1 MHEPTVV
8 VGASLAGL
16 RAVETLRREGDDGP
30 IVVIGAE
37 PHMPYDRPPL
47 SKRALTDPEADV
59 AALASLAVPEDL
71 GAEWVLGSPAT
82 GLDLERRRVLVD
94 GGDIAF
100 SRLVIATGARP
111 RTLPAAGDLDAV
123 HVLRSLDDSI
133 ALRRALAAGPAVA
146 VIGAGFIGLEVAS
159 SCHQLGLDVT
169 VIEALP
175 VPLERAVGAAMGERI
190 AARHRDA
197 GIRVE
202 TGVGVASLD
211 GAGSVEAVRLADGRV
226 VPADVVV
233 VGIGVAPEVAWLAG
247 SGVDLADG
255 VSCDSRLRVLAGGR
269 PVPGVVAAGDVARWA
284 AKGGGGSQRAEHWTN
299 AVEQGEAAARTLLH
313 GDDAAPFDPVA
324 YFWSDQLGA
333 KLQMVGQPRP
343 DDDVAVVD
351 DDGTGRWV
359 AAYGRDGTLVAAL
372 GVSRAG
378 KVMALR
384 RQIEAGGPWPPQL

>member
-1 MHEPTVV
+1 VHEPTVV

>member
-16 RAVETLRREGDDGP
+16 RAAETLRREGDDGP

-47 SKRALTDPEADV
+47 SKRALTDPDADV
-59 AALASLAVPEDL
+59 AALAALAVPEDL
-71 GAEWVLGSPAT
+71 GVEWVLGSPAT
-82 GLDLERRRVLVD
+82 GLDLERRRVLLD

-111 RTLPAAGDLDAV
+111 RTLPATGDLDAV
-123 HVLRSLDDSI
+123 HVLRSLDDSV
-133 ALRRALAAGPAVA
+133 ALRRALAAAPAVA

-197 GIRVE
+197 GVRVE
-202 TGVGVASLD
+202 TGVGVAALE
-211 GAGSVEAVRLADGRV
+211 GTGSVEAVRLADGRV

-233 VGIGVAPEVAWLAG
+233 VGIGVAPEVDWLAG
-247 SGVDLADG
+247 SGVDVADG
-255 VSCDSRLRVLAGGR
+255 VMCDSRLRVLAGGR
-269 PVPGVVAAGDVARWA
+269 PLPGVVAAGDVARWA
-284 AKGGGGSQRAEHWTN
+284 TAGGDGSQRAEHWTN

-313 GDDAAPFDPVA
+313 GDAAAPFDPVP

-333 KLQMVGQPRP
+333 KLQMVGHPRP
-343 DDDVAVVD
+343 DDDVEVVD
-351 DDGTGRWV
+351 DDGAGRWV
-359 AAYGRDGTLVAAL
+359 AAYGRNGTLVAAL